1 MHLVKMNQQPK
12 EFCKLED
19 YIKTE
24 KIGSGSYG
32 VVFKG
37 IHKKTGEI
45 VAMKKVHS
53 SDENGIPHTTI
64 REISLLRDLKHPN
77 IVELQEIFIS
87 EHKIYLVFEFMEM
100 DLSRHLKQ
108 NSCGLDSDLV
118 KSYTYQIFQ
127 VSTAL
132 TR

>member
-1 MHLVKMNQQPK
+1 MNQQPK

-53 SDENGIPHTTI
+53 SDENGITHTTI
-64 REISLLRDLKHPN
+64 REISLLRDLKPAN
-77 IVELQEIFIS
+77 LLINSTGCIKVRDTKWIS
-87 EHKIYLVFEFMEM
+87 M
-100 DLSRHLKQ
+100 HL
-108 NSCGLDSDLV
+108 
-118 KSYTYQIFQ
+118 I
-127 VSTAL
+127 
-132 TR
+132 